1 MTLAWSQAQYL
12 LSLSFHDPWT
22 MYLKLD
28 FCMEKLGPISL
39 VLFEIYHIGHWRAE
53 SQTTIMAPLCAVFVQ
68 DNLHPQ
74 DCFFFFFSL
83 CVPEFLLSQETNFPR
98 FSFSTS
104 FQGWFFFAHIE
115 RKSCLHFLYWPDLV
129 PLLCLCLQLTHARG
143 EVSNP
148 EIHFTIALTH
158 WSLSTWCHLWDSCFF
173 CFVSTSQIGTF
184 SLIKYSVTGF
194 VHSKGTCG
202 QALRD
207 ERKVTCNCSSRWIAY
222 MCISVAYTYI
232 CSPLSFVRHFWDWE
246 KTRVWGTGCKPA
258 WRVGEGMGLLCPLG
272 PAEIKSKQPPKSTM
286 YVYV

>member
-1 MTLAWSQAQYL
+1 MLCLFKTSYTLRIA
-12 LSLSFHDPWT
+12 F
-22 MYLKLD
+22 
-28 FCMEKLGPISL
+28 FGGFFGC
-39 VLFEIYHIGHWRAE
+39 LF
-53 SQTTIMAPLCAVFVQ
+53 
-68 DNLHPQ
+68 
-74 DCFFFFFSL
+74 L
-83 CVPEFLLSQETNFPR
+83 CVPEFLLSQETNLPR

-104 FQGWFFFAHIE
+104 FQGRFFLHILNVS
-115 RKSCLHFLYWPDLV
+115 RVCTLYINQIWYPSSACVFSWHMQGVKFLTQDSFHYCFD
-129 PLLCLCLQLTHARG
+129 
-143 EVSNP
+143 
-148 EIHFTIALTH
+148 H
-158 WSLSTWCHLWDSCFF
+158 WSLSTWCHLCDSWFF

-194 VHSKGTCG
+194 VHSKGICG

-232 CSPLSFVRHFWDWE
+232 CSPPSFVRHFWDWE

-272 PAEIKSKQPPKSTM
+272 LAEIKSKQPPKSTM